1 MVCTH
6 ETCSCLT
13 PVHDHLAIHS
23 CLLLFSHGTV
33 SGVMLQQLP
42 PSAAGQQ
49 MLPGSAH
56 FDIGWALLRLLM
68 LALR

>member
-1 MVCTH
+1 
-6 ETCSCLT
+6 
-13 PVHDHLAIHS
+13 
-23 CLLLFSHGTV
+23 
-33 SGVMLQQLP
+33 MLQQLP